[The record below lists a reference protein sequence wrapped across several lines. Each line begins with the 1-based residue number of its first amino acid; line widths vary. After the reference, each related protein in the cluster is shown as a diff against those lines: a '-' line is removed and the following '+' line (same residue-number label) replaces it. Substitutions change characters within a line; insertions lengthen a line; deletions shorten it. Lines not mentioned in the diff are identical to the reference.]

1 MIFCK
6 VHNHE
11 YLPSAGAEVKHSN
24 NAYFGN
30 KERSLRNGG
39 GPRDF
44 GRTCRWCAVYTV
56 CSVAP
61 LKSLKLPAIS
71 PGSRHFTMGGVE
83 EKGEEDLFK
92 SALPEVGREDG
103 GPGSAGTQ
111 TQEKAAPC
119 LVSAP
124 SPQGRPG
131 CHAETSLG

>member
-1 MIFCK
+1 MRILEIRK
-6 VHNHE
+6 
-11 YLPSAGAEVKHSN
+11 EV
-24 NAYFGN
+24 F
-30 KERSLRNGG
+30 EMEE
-39 GPRDF
+39 
-44 GRTCRWCAVYTV
+44 GRGTLVARVWWCTVYTA

-83 EKGEEDLFK
+83 EKGEEDHFK

-124 SPQGRPG
+124 SPQGRSG